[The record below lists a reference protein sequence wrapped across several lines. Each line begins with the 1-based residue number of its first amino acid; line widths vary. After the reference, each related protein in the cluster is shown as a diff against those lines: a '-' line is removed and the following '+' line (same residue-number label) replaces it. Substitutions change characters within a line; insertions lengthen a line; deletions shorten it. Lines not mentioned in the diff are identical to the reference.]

1 MTTTVVP
8 ASPNAPPRLPATPTR
23 EPRRRGRRIDLRAV
37 VVFAVLLAIWLVV
50 WDLLVRNKVVGV
62 LTPSPGQVLDR
73 FVEVAKDPFFR
84 DGVNNVGIGWQ
95 LLASLRRVATGF
107 TLAVVVAVP
116 IGFAVGSSKTLA
128 KAVDPFVQVLKPVS
142 PLAWL
147 PIGLAL
153 LKDSEMTS
161 IFVIFMSALWPVL
174 LNTITGVRSVP
185 PQYLALAQTLEA
197 RRSTVV
203 RKVLFPAALPNIVTG
218 LRLSLGIS
226 WLVIVAAEMLIGGRG
241 IGHFLWNE
249 WNNLN
254 VASIIVAILMIGF
267 VGLILDQGLRRLEG
281 LFRYG

>member
-1 MTTTVVP
+1 M
-8 ASPNAPPRLPATPTR
+8 
-23 EPRRRGRRIDLRAV
+23 
-37 VVFAVLLAIWLVV
+37 
-50 WDLLVRNKVVGV
+50 
-62 LTPSPGQVLDR
+62 
-73 FVEVAKDPFFR
+73 
-84 DGVNNVGIGWQ
+84 
-95 LLASLRRVATGF
+95 
-107 TLAVVVAVP
+107 
-116 IGFAVGSSKTLA
+116 GSHA

>member
-8 ASPNAPPRLPATPTR
+8 ASPNAPPRPPATPTR
-23 EPRRRGRRIDLRAV
+23 DPRRRHIDLRAV

-107 TLAVVVAVP
+107 TLAVAVAVP

-281 LFRYG
+281 LFRYA